1 MNTYKTNAKP
11 RCITKDNI
19 PVFCSY
25 DKLLNINDIKLNPDN
40 PNKHPE
46 NQLKMLGEVIKGNGW
61 RQSVT
66 ISRLSH
72 LVVKGHGRILAAKM
86 LNLCEIPVEYQ
97 EYSNKDEEMADLLAD
112 NRIAELAEMDN
123 DMLCSIINDMDEY
136 LLDFTGFTSDEISV
150 ILDTLPDITQEFI
163 EDDELVEITPDA
175 IRLRKK
181 FLNEHDRIRYN
192 NSRQANK

>member
-46 NQLKMLGEVIKGNGW
+46 KQLKMLGEVI
-61 RQSVT
+61 
-66 ISRLSH
+66 
-72 LVVKGHGRILAAKM
+72 KGHGRILAAKM

-163 EDDELVEITPDA
+163 EDDEIEEEFKLQDKTITQKGDVWC
-175 IRLRKK
+175 LGKHK
-181 FLNEHDRIRYN
+181 LL
-192 NSRQANK
+192 